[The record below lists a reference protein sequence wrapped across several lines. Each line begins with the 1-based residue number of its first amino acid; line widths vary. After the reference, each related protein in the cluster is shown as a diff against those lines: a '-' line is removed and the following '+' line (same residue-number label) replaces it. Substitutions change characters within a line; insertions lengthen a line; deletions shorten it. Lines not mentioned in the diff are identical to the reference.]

1 MFDAEK
7 FIEKTTKKIK
17 EDVKGKALIAFSG
30 GVDSAVCA
38 ALVNKAIG
46 DKLIAIHVDTGFMRK
61 GEPEQVKTLMEKLG
75 LNYRFVDASK
85 EFYDELAGIEDPE
98 RKRKVIGEKFIRVFE
113 KVAKKEQIKYLV
125 QGTIAPDWIESGDD
139 LRDTIK
145 SHHNVGGLPEDINL
159 TLVEPLYDLYKD
171 EVRKVARALKVP
183 VSERQPFPGPGLA
196 IRIIGEATE
205 ERAELVRNA
214 CDIVEKEIETAAKKG
229 EMDLPWQYFAVLIP
243 IKTVGVHGDKRVYGY
258 TIAIRA
264 VQSVDAMTCSYS
276 DIPHHVIDTISSKIT
291 NIMGE
296 KVNRIVYDVTN
307 KPPSTI
313 EWE

>member
-1 MFDAEK
+1 MFDVEK
-7 FIEKTTKKIK
+7 FIEKATEKIK
-17 EDVKGKALIAFSG
+17 GEVKGNALIAFSG

-38 ALVNKAIG
+38 ALVNKAIS

-61 GEPEQVKTLMEKLG
+61 GEPEQVKALMKKLG

-98 RKRKVIGEKFIRVFE
+98 RKRKIIGEKFIRVFE
-113 KVAKKEQIKYLV
+113 KVAKEERIKYLV

-145 SHHNVGGLPEDINL
+145 SHHNVGGLPDKMSL

-196 IRIIGEATE
+196 IRIIGEATA

-214 CDIVEKEIETAAKKG
+214 CDIVEKEIEVAAKKG

-243 IKTVGVHGDKRVYGY
+243 IKTVGVHGDKRAYGY